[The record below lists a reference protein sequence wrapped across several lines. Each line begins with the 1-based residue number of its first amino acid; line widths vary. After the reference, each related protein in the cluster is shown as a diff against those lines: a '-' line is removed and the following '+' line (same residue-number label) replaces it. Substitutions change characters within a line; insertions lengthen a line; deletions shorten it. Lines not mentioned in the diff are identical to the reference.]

1 MNLETELQNAAV
13 ARGISP
19 KELAEMPGIQ
29 LWLEHESDMCKA
41 DLIVWYR
48 LRNQL
53 ESVSSDLQRKH
64 IERLQK
70 QARLNRS
77 GR

>member
-1 MNLETELQNAAV
+1 MNLEVELQNAAV
-13 ARGISP
+13 ARGINP

-29 LWLEHESDMCKA
+29 LWLANENDMCKA
-41 DLIVWYR
+41 DLVIWYR

-53 ESVSSDLQRKH
+53 ESVSSDLQNKH

-70 QARLNRS
+70 QARLKR
-77 GR
+77 GK

>member
-1 MNLETELQNAAV
+1 MNLETEMQNAAV

-19 KELAEMPGIQ
+19 RELAEMPGIH
-29 LWLEHESDMCKA
+29 LWLERNGDMCKA
-41 DLIVWYR
+41 DLLVWFR

-64 IERLQK
+64 IERLQR
-70 QARLNRS
+70 QAKLSR
-77 GR
+77 GK

>member
-1 MNLETELQNAAV
+1 MNLEVELQNASV

-29 LWLEHESDMCKA
+29 LWLANENDMCKA
-41 DLIVWYR
+41 DLVIWYR

-53 ESVSSDLQRKH
+53 ESVSSDLQNKH
-64 IERLQK
+64 IARLQK
-70 QARLNRS
+70 QARLNR
-77 GR
+77 GK